1 MTHIEDILNK
11 DAVAQAK
18 YIKSREVSPVDL
30 LEVAINRVKEINP
43 KINAVITEMYDQ
55 AFESAKNI
63 DYSLPFAGVPF
74 LLKDFL
80 AEYAGVRFTA
90 ASEFLGDFVSS
101 EDSELVKRFKSAGFV
116 IIGKTNTPEF
126 AIGAVVE
133 PKRFGPTLNP
143 WDTNLT
149 TGGSSG
155 GAGAAVASR
164 MVSIAHGN
172 DAGGSIRIPASCCGV
187 FGLKPTRGRNSLAP
201 KFGDL
206 FSGLVS
212 EHVLTRSVRD
222 SAAVLDITSG
232 YVQGDPYYI
241 EGSPK
246 SFLGFDPKETKT
258 LKIAFS
264 KKDLITGSV
273 DSDMR
278 EALEKTIS
286 LCEDLGHEVT
296 EEYPLY
302 QAEEAWLSF
311 TKALSCGLA
320 WSVDGWAKVL
330 KKKPEEKFFEPL
342 VWDLY
347 QKGKAISASEYLEC
361 IEVLQLASRN
371 IAGFYEKYDVLMTT
385 TLGSKPITKGSLEY
399 SSGDPFELRKR
410 QLEFSPFTYIANF
423 TGLPAMSV
431 PLIWDTNNIPIGI
444 HFMGRFGEE
453 RLLLTLASQL
463 EGVAPWIDK
472 TPSVN

>member
-55 AFESAKNI
+55 AFESAKDI

-90 ASEFLGDFVSS
+90 ASEFLGDFVSV

-187 FGLKPTRGRNSLAP
+187 FGLKPTRSRNSLAP
-201 KFGDL
+201 KYGDL

-241 EGSPK
+241 EGDSK
-246 SFLGFDPKETKT
+246 SFLDYDSEETKK

-273 DSDMR
+273 DSDMD
-278 EALEKTIS
+278 EALEKTIN
-286 LCEDLGHEVT
+286 LCEDLGHEVI
-296 EEYPLY
+296 EGFPVYE
-302 QAEEAWLSF
+302 AEEAWLSF
-311 TKALSCGLA
+311 TKALSCGLT
-320 WSVDGWAKVL
+320 WSIDGWAKIL
-330 KKKPEEKFFEPL
+330 NKKPQEMFFEPL

-347 QKGKAISASEYLEC
+347 QKGKTISASEYLGC
-361 IEVLQLASRN
+361 IESLQLASRD
-371 IAGFYEKYDVLMTT
+371 IAEFYENHDVLMTT
-385 TLGSKPITKGSLEY
+385 TLGSKPIPKGSLEY

-423 TGLPAMSV
+423 TGQPAMSV
-431 PLIWDTNNIPIGI
+431 PLVWDINNIPIGI
-444 HFMGRFGEE
+444 HFMGRFGDE

-463 EGVAPWIDK
+463 EEASPWSDK
-472 TPSVN
+472 IPCVK

>member
-1 MTHIEDILNK
+1 MIDTDIILNQ
-11 DAVAQAK
+11 DATAQAQH
-18 YIKSREVSPVDL
+18 IKARDINPVNL
-30 LEVAINRVKEINP
+30 LEAAINRINDINP
-43 KINAVITEMYDQ
+43 KINAVVTDMYDE
-55 AFESAKNI
+55 AFDSVKNI

-90 ASEFLGDFVSS
+90 ASQFLGDFVSL
-101 EDSELVKRFKSAGFV
+101 EDTELVKRFKRAGFITV
-116 IIGKTNTPEF
+116 GKTNTPEF

-149 TGGSSG
+149 AGGSSG
-155 GAGAAVASR
+155 GAAAAVASR
-164 MVSIAHGN
+164 MVSVAHGN

-222 SAAVLDITSG
+222 SAAFLDITSG
-232 YVQGDPYYI
+232 YVEGDPYFV
-241 EGSPK
+241 ENPAT
-246 SFLGFDPKETKT
+246 SFLDYGSQKQRK

-264 KKDLITGSV
+264 TSDLLTGLV
-273 DSDMR
+273 DGDMV
-278 EALEKTIS
+278 EALGKTIN
-286 LCEDLGHEVT
+286 LCTDLGHEVV
-296 EEYPLY
+296 EGFPVYDA
-302 QAEEAWLSF
+302 QKAWLSF
-311 TKALSCGLA
+311 TKTLSCGLTWA
-320 WSVDGWAKVL
+320 IDGWAKIL
-330 KKKPEEKFFEPL
+330 NKEPEEKFFEPL

-347 QKGKAISASEYLEC
+347 QKGKAISASEYLSC
-361 IEVLQLASRN
+361 IESLQLATRD
-371 IAGFYEKYDVLMTT
+371 IAKFFANYDVLMTT
-385 TLGSKPITKGSLEY
+385 TLGSKPISIGSLKY
-399 SSGDPFELRKR
+399 SGGDPFELRRR

-423 TGLPAMSV
+423 TGQPAMSV
-431 PLIWDTNNIPIGI
+431 PLVWDMNNIPIGI

-453 RLLLTLASQL
+453 KSLLRLASQL
-463 EGVAPWIDK
+463 ESESPWIDK
-472 TPSVN
+472 IPDIT

>member
-1 MTHIEDILNK
+1 MTHIEDVLNK
-11 DAVAQAK
+11 DAIAQAK
-18 YIKSREVSPVDL
+18 HIKSREVSPIDL
-30 LEVAINRVKEINP
+30 LEGAINRVKEINP
-43 KINAVITEMYDQ
+43 KINSVISEMYDQ
-55 AFESAKNI
+55 AFESAENI

-90 ASEFLGDFVSS
+90 ASQFLGDFVSI

-143 WDTNLT
+143 WDTDLT

-172 DAGGSIRIPASCCGV
+172 DAGGSIRIPAACCGV

-232 YVQGDPYYI
+232 YVPGDPYYI
-241 EGSPK
+241 EGDQK
-246 SFLGFDPKETKT
+246 SFLEFDHEETKKI
-258 LKIAFS
+258 KIAFS
-264 KKDLITGSV
+264 KKDLLTGSV
-273 DSDMR
+273 DSDMNQALD
-278 EALEKTIS
+278 EAIS
-286 LCEDLGHEVT
+286 LCEDLGYDIAED
-296 EEYPLY
+296 YPVY
-302 QAEEAWLSF
+302 EAEEAWLSF

-320 WSVDGWAKVL
+320 WSVDGWAKIL
-330 KKKPEEKFFEPL
+330 NKKPEEKFFEPL

-347 QKGKAISASEYLEC
+347 QKGKTISASEYLTC
-361 IEVLQLASRN
+361 IESLQIASRR
-371 IAGFYEKYDVLMTT
+371 IAEFYEEYDVLMTT
-385 TLGSKPITKGSLEY
+385 TLGSKPIPRGSLEY
-399 SSGDPFELRKR
+399 SSGDPFELRRR
-410 QLEFSPFTYIANF
+410 QLKFSPFTYIANF

-431 PLIWDTNNIPIGI
+431 PVVWDKNNIPTGI
-444 HFMGRFGEE
+444 HFMGRFGDE
-453 RLLLTLASQL
+453 RLLLSIANQL
-463 EGVAPWIDK
+463 EEVAPWAGKIPCLK
-472 TPSVN
+472 